1 MQKLII
7 EARVNEY
14 MMRTENPHVPWTPAE
29 IAAAAAE
36 CREEGATVVHFHAR
50 NDDGSPDHRLE
61 TYQDT
66 MRRIHKMS
74 DILIHPTL
82 GYVTL
87 GAGPEERLYNV
98 MTMAGDPQTRP
109 DFAPMDMGSVNVD
122 WYNPEK
128 VEYDTRDL
136 VYRND
141 TATLEYF
148 AKHITAAGLK
158 QYLVSWNV
166 SFTRQAVAFMDMGLI
181 PQPAYMCFCLTDGIM
196 LAGHP
201 GTPQG
206 LDAHTAFLPQDK
218 RIEWTVCN
226 FNGDLLKLSEKI
238 IREGGHIS
246 IGLGDYPYSNRGNPK
261 NAELIRIVR
270 EQAEAQGREVA
281 TLDETR
287 EILGMAA

>member
-14 MMRTENPHVPWTPAE
+14 MMRSENPHVPWTPAE

-36 CREEGATVVHFHAR
+36 CREEGATIVHFHAR

-66 MRRIHKMS
+66 MRRIHEMS
-74 DILIHPTL
+74 DIMVHPTL

-87 GAGPEERLYNV
+87 GAGPEERLHNV
-98 MTMAGDPQTRP
+98 MTMAGDASTRP

-128 VEYDTRDL
+128 VDYDTRDL

-181 PQPAYMCFCLTDGIM
+181 PEPAYMCFCLTDGIM

-206 LDAHTAFLPQDK
+206 LDAHTAFLPNDK

-246 IGLGDYPYSNRGNPK
+246 IGLGDYPYSNIGNPK

-270 EQAEAQGREVA
+270 EQAEALGREVA